1 MLDTTDILQM
11 GVHAVLNGNVSYN
24 SVNVPFYDEKKK
36 VLSTDILYVL
46 YSTQQ
51 EVPNPDQLQGVF
63 ETDSYL
69 DMEICYKPGSEVSK
83 SVLSNV
89 ANQILQLLF
98 PTRESVSITAP
109 SGFQIPVFEY
119 AGSMTRAFEI
129 SPTESILRKFI
140 KVKAKIIQQ
149 S

>member
-1 MLDTTDILQM
+1 MFDTTDILLLA
-11 GVHAVLNGNVSYN
+11 VHQVLNGNVSYN
-24 SVNVPFYDEKKK
+24 STNVPFYDEKKK
-36 VLSTDILYVL
+36 IRTVDTLYVL

-51 EVPNPDQLQGVF
+51 EIPNPDQIQGVF
-63 ETDSYL
+63 ETDSFL

-89 ANQILQLLF
+89 ANQILTLLF

-119 AGSMTRAFEI
+119 GGSMTRAFEI